1 MLPGVSEEY
10 HIWFRCL
17 LSRSSFLARETERV
31 IAVAFLRMLFWN
43 KTTSLQYETKISHNL
58 VNTVACSM
66 MYKQQHQHTA
76 YLIKVSSLT
85 SLIPLCLLGN
95 RLDCFGVAYGVVAI
109 CQTLGYNDVHL
120 ALSEDHAWVIFGL
133 GGVESAEVTWH
144 GKGNVKDKR
153 GRPVDFKKDAAH
165 SWLYLAGYP
174 VWCTRHMEV
183 ASAVT
188 SINPSINSTTDSVEL
203 ARLQQVRAIDY
214 PLIHTFFHSGFP
226 ITQPLET

>member
-1 MLPGVSEEY
+1 M
-10 HIWFRCL
+10 I
-17 LSRSSFLARETERV
+17 
-31 IAVAFLRMLFWN
+31 
-43 KTTSLQYETKISHNL
+43 
-58 VNTVACSM
+58 
-66 MYKQQHQHTA
+66 YKQQHQHTA

-85 SLIPLCLLGN
+85 SLIPLCLIGN

-144 GKGNVKDKR
+144 GKGNEDKR
-153 GRPVDFKKDAAH
+153 GRPVDFKKEAAH

-174 VWCTRHMEV
+174 VRCTRHMEV

-188 SINPSINSTTDSVEL
+188 SIKPSINSTTDSVEL
-203 ARLQQVRAIDY
+203 ARLQQVRAIDSS
-214 PLIHTFFHSGFP
+214 PIHTVLHSGSSISP
-226 ITQPLET
+226 SH